1 MLPLPYVSSE
11 SAICDS
17 MFAWNAPSDPRASN
31 RSLITWSTTFL
42 EDHGVVDHRELLA
55 AAG

>member
-42 EDHGVVDHRELLA
+42 EDHGVADHRELLA